1 MRLLTILVD
10 TKGNLTMS
18 VVKSKIRTIPNWPK
32 PGIMFRDI
40 TSLLLDPE
48 GLALTIGTFVAR
60 YEKKGITKIVGIE
73 ARGFITGAALAF
85 QLGVGF
91 VPIRKKGKLPGP
103 TVKQEYALE
112 YGTDIIEIHEDAIL
126 PGDKVLIMD
135 DLVATG
141 GTLGAAIQ
149 LVQELGGE
157 IYEAGVIINLPDL
170 NGSKLIKEKFGVDVY
185 SICEF
190 EGE

>member
-1 MRLLTILVD
+1 
-10 TKGNLTMS
+10 MS

-40 TSLLLDPE
+40 TTLILDPE

-60 YEKKGITKIVGIE
+60 YEKKGITKVAAIE
-73 ARGFITGAALAF
+73 ARGFITGAAVAF

-91 VPIRKKGKLPGP
+91 IPIRKKGKLPGE
-103 TVKQEYALE
+103 TIKQEYSLE
-112 YGTDIIEIHEDAIL
+112 YGTDLLEMHKDAIV

-135 DLVATG
+135 DLIATG

-149 LVQELGGE
+149 LIRTLGGE
-157 IYEAGVIINLPDL
+157 IHEAGVIIDLPDL
-170 NGSKLIKEKFGVDVY
+170 KGSKIIKEKYGVDIY

-190 EGE
+190 AGE